1 MIADSA
7 HTSEEL
13 DRQDRELLAEVD
25 AVLRHGEDLHAL
37 SARTIEATAHAGT
50 ISLRGHVDN
59 SADRREA
66 ERLSA
71 AVPGVAGVHNA
82 LVADPDLA
90 NAVARALAGDS
101 ITRASI
107 FRVGAS
113 AGWIQ
118 IGGDAADAGVR
129 DAARAVAA
137 GVAAVRG
144 VLSLPRLPGETAA
157 GRRRTLQPRPGT
169 AAYATDGEL
178 GEVVGVIIDPRDR
191 LVTHAIVHARLYP
204 ERSEENARG
213 QFVIPIDAITM
224 STIGGTMLTD
234 SMAAVSARPRYHDA
248 DYPLPPGDWQHPFPY
263 HVGEVRWPAVSAEPA
278 P

>member
-178 GEVVGVIIDPRDR
+178 GEVVGVDHRPARSPGDPR
-191 LVTHAIVHARLYP
+191 H
-204 ERSEENARG
+204 
-213 QFVIPIDAITM
+213 
-224 STIGGTMLTD
+224 
-234 SMAAVSARPRYHDA
+234 RPRA
-248 DYPLPPGDWQHPFPY
+248 PLPGTFRRKRPWAVRHTDRRHH
-263 HVGEVRWPAVSAEPA
+263 HVHNRRHDVDGFDGGCQRAPALPRRRLSSAA
-278 P
+278 R